1 MSGTNIIYN
10 CNIYICNTK
19 HLSSVFCAPGQTVWM
34 ELNQP
39 PSQPLLWNTGI
50 NYVIG
55 QLVIYQDHTYKCLTL
70 HTSIVTWA
78 PGPWTSSLWQLQ

>member
-1 MSGTNIIYN
+1 
-10 CNIYICNTK
+10 
-19 HLSSVFCAPGQTVWM
+19 M